1 VRASRL
7 GPVGR
12 VGLVGLV
19 GAFLPYPAYLTHSTY
34 LTHLTY
40 PTYLTH
46 PAHANQQPSA
56 FQLEETTIAQIEAA
70 LGAGLTCRALV
81 DRYVARIEAYD
92 KQGPSLNAI
101 VLVNPDATRIA
112 DDLDRRFR
120 QSGPVGP
127 MHCVPVIVKDN
138 YETIDMPT
146 TAGSLSLKGMMTGKD
161 AFVVKRLRDA
171 GAAMIAKSNM
181 AEFAFSPVETVN
193 SILPGY
199 TRNPY
204 DTRRVTA
211 GSSGGSAAAAASNFA
226 AIALASDTGDSI
238 RGPAAH
244 QALVGLRSTMGLVSR
259 GGVVPLSLSADIA
272 GAVTRTVED
281 TAAVLQVI
289 AGEDPADAATAASRG
304 HVDANYA
311 AALRR
316 DGLKGARLGVLHQ
329 AYDTPSLDAG
339 MNAVF
344 RGAVGELRNLG
355 AEVIDPA
362 AVEDF
367 DTMRRGQGGG
377 CNQFK
382 HDLNAYLAGLGDK
395 APMHSLEEIVK
406 SRRFHPSIQQ
416 RLESGQAADDVPG
429 QSPGC
434 RSRDE
439 FREKLRAAVLKLLND
454 QQLDA
459 LIYPTWSNPPRLI
472 GDLNT
477 PGGDNNQVFAPS
489 TGFPAITV
497 PMGFTNGDTLPAGLQ
512 FFGRPWSEATLLRLA
527 YAYEQA
533 THHRRPPAA
542 TPPLR

>member
-1 VRASRL
+1 MRTLLIV
-7 GPVGR
+7 VC
-12 VGLVGLV
+12 
-19 GAFLPYPAYLTHSTY
+19 GAFVLATVAAQTPP
-34 LTHLTY
+34 
-40 PTYLTH
+40 P
-46 PAHANQQPSA
+46 
-56 FQLEETTIAQIEAA
+56 FRIEETTIAQIETA
-70 LGAGLTCRALV
+70 LRSRALTCRSLV
-81 DRYVARIEAYD
+81 EQYLARIEAND
-92 KQGPSLNAI
+92 KQGASLNAI
-101 VLVNPDATRIA
+101 VVVNPDALKIA
-112 DDLDRRFR
+112 DDLDRRFA

-127 MHCVPVIVKDN
+127 MHCVPVIAKDN
-138 YETIDMPT
+138 YETVDMPT

-171 GAAMIAKSNM
+171 GAVMIAKSNM

-211 GSSGGSAAAAASNFA
+211 GSSGGSAAATAANFA
-226 AIALASDTGDSI
+226 AFALASDTGDSI

-259 GGVVPLSLSADIA
+259 AGVVPLNLAADIA
-272 GAVTRTVED
+272 GGVTRTVAD
-281 TAAVLQVI
+281 TAALLQVI
-289 AGEDPADAATAASRG
+289 AGEDAADPITATSRG
-304 HVDANYA
+304 HVDSNYA
-311 AALRR
+311 AALRA
-316 DGLKGARLGVLHQ
+316 DGLKGARLGVFHQ
-329 AYDTPSLDAG
+329 AYDTPTLDRG
-339 MNAVF
+339 MDDTF
-344 RGAVGELRNLG
+344 RGAIGELRNLG
-355 AEVIDPA
+355 ADVIDPV
-362 AVEDF
+362 AVEGLDAI
-367 DTMRRGQGGG
+367 RRAQGGG

-382 HDLNAYLAGLGDK
+382 YDLNNYLAALGDK
-395 APMHSLEEIVK
+395 APMHSLDDVVK

-439 FREKLRAAVLKLLND
+439 FRARLRAAVVTLMD
-454 QQLDA
+454 DHQLDA

-477 PGGDNNQVFAPS
+477 PGGDNNQLFAPS

-497 PMGFTNGDTLPAGLQ
+497 PMAFTHGDTLPAGLQ
-512 FFGRPWSEATLLRLA
+512 FLGRAWSEATLFRLA

-533 THHRRPPAA
+533 THHRRPP
-542 TPPLR
+542 TLR

>member
-1 VRASRL
+1 MRYRLILAAAVLVAAS
-7 GPVGR
+7 
-12 VGLVGLV
+12 
-19 GAFLPYPAYLTHSTY
+19 
-34 LTHLTY
+34 
-40 PTYLTH
+40 
-46 PAHANQQPSA
+46 PSA
-56 FQLEETTIAQIEAA
+56 QVSRFQLEETTIAQIHAA
-70 LGAGLTCRALV
+70 LRDGSLTCRALV
-81 DRYVARIEAYD
+81 DRYIARIEAYD
-92 KQGPSLNAI
+92 QDGPSLNAI
-101 VLVNPDATRIA
+101 VLVNPDARTIA

-138 YETIDMPT
+138 YETLDMPT

-171 GAAMIAKSNM
+171 GALMIAKSNM

-211 GSSGGSAAAAASNFA
+211 GSSGGSAAAEAANFG

-238 RGPAAH
+238 RGPASH

-259 GGVVPLSLSADIA
+259 AGVVPLSLAADIA

-289 AGEDPADAATAASRG
+289 AGDDPNDPATAASRG
-304 HVDANYA
+304 HVDPNYA

-329 AYDTPSLDAG
+329 AYDTPTLDSG
-339 MNAVF
+339 VGDVF
-344 RGAVGELRNLG
+344 RGAIGELRNIG
-355 AEVIDPA
+355 AEVIDPVT
-362 AVEDF
+362 VEDL
-367 DTMRRGQGGG
+367 DGLRRGQGGG

-382 HDLNAYLAGLGDK
+382 YDLNRYLAGLGDK
-395 APMHSLEEIVK
+395 APMHSLEDIIK

-416 RLESGQAADDVPG
+416 RLEGGQASDDVPG
-429 QSPGC
+429 QSSGC

-439 FREKLRAAVLKLLND
+439 FREKLRAAVLTLMD
-454 QQLDA
+454 DRQIDA

-477 PGGDNNQVFAPS
+477 PGGDNNQLFAPG

-497 PMGFTNGDTLPAGLQ
+497 PMGYTSHDTLPAGLQ
-512 FFGRPWSEATLLRLA
+512 FFGRPWSEAALLRLA

-533 THHRRPPAA
+533 TRHRRPPTA